1 MEENQSNQNENLEQ
15 KESLQSFRPTGP
27 IITQTTYKEF
37 KNSNKKQKSSNAGF
51 GKTVLLPFC
60 CGALGAAI
68 VIGSCIS
75 VPSLKENI
83 IKRLVTINNPNT
95 SSNEEIKSDISNL
108 NTQLISLQG
117 YSDTSIGVAKKVQP
131 SIVAITVEYSVN
143 SIFYRNPSTAKAK
156 GSGIIISEDGYI
168 LTNNHVVNSS
178 SSSSNS
184 FYEIGKANKVTV
196 KLYNDDTEYTGE
208 IIGTDSQTDL
218 AVIKIDKT
226 DLTAAELGDSD
237 SVQVGEFSM
246 AIGSPLGLDNSVTA
260 GIVSAVN
267 REVSDEDGNQ
277 YIAIQ
282 TDAAINSGNS
292 GGALVNSKG
301 QVIGVNTLKLS
312 GTGVE
317 GVGFAIPINS
327 TKDIYNQLIQYS
339 KVKRPYIGISG
350 LDLDEDTAKRNNLV
364 VGIYVK
370 SVDDFSAAEKAGIH
384 VGDVII
390 EAEGAKVTN
399 MDELNEIKNKKQ
411 IGDNLKLKVYRDGKE
426 KELTVTLQEQP

>member
-1 MEENQSNQNENLEQ
+1 MEENQTNQNNQTTKHENN
-15 KESLQSFRPTGP
+15 QSFKSASPSVTETSYR
-27 IITQTTYKEF
+27 EF
-37 KNSNKKQKSSNAGF
+37 KNSEKRSNYKSAGF
-51 GKTVLLPFC
+51 GKTVVLPFC
-60 CGALGAAI
+60 CGILGAVI
-68 VIGSCIS
+68 VIGTCIN
-75 VPSLKENI
+75 VPTIKDNI
-83 IKRLVTINNPNT
+83 IKQLVTINTP
-95 SSNEEIKSDISNL
+95 SDNNSDSTNSTDL

-117 YSDTSIGVAKKVQP
+117 YSDTAIGVAKKVQP

-143 SIFYRNPSTAKAK
+143 SIFNRTPSTATAK

-196 KLYNDDTEYTGE
+196 KLYNDDTEYEGE

-218 AVIKIDKT
+218 AVIKIKKT
-226 DLTAAELGDSD
+226 GLTAAELGDSK
-237 SVQVGEFSM
+237 SVQVGEFTM

-267 REVSDEDGNQ
+267 REVTDSEGNK
-277 YIAIQ
+277 YSAIQ

-339 KVKRPYIGISG
+339 KVKRPYIGIAG
-350 LDLDEDTAKRNNLV
+350 TDLDEDTAKRNNLV
-364 VGIYVK
+364 VGVYVK
-370 SVDDFSAAEKAGIH
+370 SVEDFSAGEKAGIKP
-384 VGDVII
+384 GDVII
-390 EAEGAKVTN
+390 EVNGTKIKT

-411 IGDNLKLKVYRDGKE
+411 IGDTLKLKVYRDGKQ
-426 KELTVTLQEQP
+426 KDITVTLQEQP